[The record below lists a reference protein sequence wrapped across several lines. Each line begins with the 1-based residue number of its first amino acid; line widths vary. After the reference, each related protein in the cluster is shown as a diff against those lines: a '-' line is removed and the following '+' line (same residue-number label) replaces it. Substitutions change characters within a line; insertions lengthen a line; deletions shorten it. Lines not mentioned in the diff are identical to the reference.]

1 MSADGE
7 HPYPRLVEP
16 TPEPVLP
23 ELAGFEL
30 VVPCVEVPRVDIP
43 MVGESSREE
52 PRRSGRTVTLARV
65 GLVLYIVA
73 LVHAVVVL
81 ALIGVL
87 SIAVRGQLQF
97 GSKLLTAS
105 VVVGLYTV
113 YRYYHPPRLPRTR
126 SR

>member
-1 MSADGE
+1 MSTDRE
-7 HPYPRLVEP
+7 HLYPRLVEP

-30 VVPCVEVPRVDIP
+30 VVPRVEVPRVDIP
-43 MVGESSREE
+43 TVGESIRRESR
-52 PRRSGRTVTLARV
+52 RAGRTVTLARV
-65 GLVLYIVA
+65 GLVLYTVA

-81 ALIGVL
+81 ALVGVL

-97 GSKLLTAS
+97 GSKLLASS

-113 YRYYHPPRLPRTR
+113 YRYHHPPRPPRTR